1 MISNLCAVVLI
12 LLLFIF
18 IIKSMY
24 YSESGRLTISDVL
37 LIFLFAGIVFV
48 GSYFG
53 QHPENILG
61 Y

>member
-53 QHPENILG
+53 LHPENILG